1 MLLKIIPNTINDM
14 PRIPKPS
21 GRESP
26 RSQMPPSKVKMTSPD
41 CVDSITASC
50 LWFDLTISVAL
61 KKQQRCDHSG
71 KKPQHRRIV
80 PSDLQKVPR
89 H

>member
-1 MLLKIIPNTINDM
+1 MLFKIIPNTINDM
-14 PRIPKPS
+14 PIIPKSS

-26 RSQMPPSKVKMTSPD
+26 RSQMPPNKVNMTSPD

-61 KKQQRCDHSG
+61 KNNSVAINPEKTATHKDCT
-71 KKPQHRRIV
+71 V
-80 PSDLQKVPR
+80 
-89 H
+89 